1 MHRKRT
7 KNYSRAYRKLKKN
20 AKVATKQ
27 QTTTKYWAGA
37 LFITVHH
44 HLALSILVANNK
56 AATVSVGALI
66 HQWEHAGPITMM
78 TMIITA

>member
-27 QTTTKYWAGA
+27 QTTTKYWAGVLFVTFHHRFA
-37 LFITVHH
+37 LFI
-44 HLALSILVANNK
+44 VANNK
-56 AATVSVGALI
+56 AGTVSLGALI
-66 HQWEHAGPITMM
+66 
-78 TMIITA
+78 